1 MKTCTQSL
9 LHHDIHLVR
18 QPLVVLDR
26 HPLLQRQVLIL
37 S

>member
-9 LHHDIHLVR
+9 SHHDIHFMR

>member
-1 MKTCTQSL
+1 MKECIQTL

-18 QPLVVLDR
+18 QPLVLLDR